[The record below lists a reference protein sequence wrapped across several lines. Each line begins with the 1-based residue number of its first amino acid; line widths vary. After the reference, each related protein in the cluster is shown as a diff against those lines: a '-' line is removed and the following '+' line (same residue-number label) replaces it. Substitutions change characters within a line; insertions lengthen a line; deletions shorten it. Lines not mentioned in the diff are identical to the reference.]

1 LNASATNKPAT
12 PAETS
17 GRSVGNNFTLFL
29 KMLGPGLVTGAS
41 DDDPSGIATYSQVGA
56 QFGYGMLW
64 TMLFSYPL
72 MAAIQETSARIGRV
86 TGCGISAN
94 LRKAYPAWLL
104 YVAVGLVLIAN
115 IFNLGADIGAMG
127 AAAHLILPGYIGV
140 YIVAFGILSLILQL
154 FIPYT
159 RYVRYLKWLTLSLF
173 SYVAT
178 SFFVRIPWSQAL
190 LSTVY
195 PRVGLSREYFTAII
209 AVFGT
214 TISPYLFFWQASQE
228 VEEVKTNRGEKAL
241 KRAPEQA
248 EEQLGRIRLDTYIG
262 MGFSNLVAFFIIL
275 TTAATLHA
283 HGVTDV
289 TSSAQA
295 AEALRPLAGHWA
307 FLLFVCGIVATGLL
321 AVPVLAGSAAYA
333 LGEALK
339 WRCTLESKPPD
350 AKGFYATITAAT
362 VIGLALN
369 FIRIDPI
376 KALFWAAVLNGLT
389 AAPLM
394 AVIIRL
400 ATNQKIMGKFVL
412 STYLKTVG
420 WIATALMV
428 SAGIG
433 LLVTL
438 R

>member
-1 LNASATNKPAT
+1 
-12 PAETS
+12 
-17 GRSVGNNFTLFL
+17 
-29 KMLGPGLVTGAS
+29 
-41 DDDPSGIATYSQVGA
+41 
-56 QFGYGMLW
+56 
-64 TMLFSYPL
+64 
-72 MAAIQETSARIGRV
+72 
-86 TGCGISAN
+86 
-94 LRKAYPAWLL
+94 
-104 YVAVGLVLIAN
+104 
-115 IFNLGADIGAMG
+115 
-127 AAAHLILPGYIGV
+127 
-140 YIVAFGILSLILQL
+140 
-154 FIPYT
+154 
-159 RYVRYLKWLTLSLF
+159 
-173 SYVAT
+173 
-178 SFFVRIPWSQAL
+178 
-190 LSTVY
+190 
-195 PRVGLSREYFTAII
+195 REYFTAII

-369 FIRIDPI
+369 FIGIDPI

-412 STYLKTVG
+412 STYLKMVG